1 MDRKCQLFIH
11 SRTLKITV
19 TLIIMLLS
27 SSVFCQHKKIDSLL
41 TEARKLKKKG
51 NNTKSINFVKEAI
64 SLDEANYTLNII
76 LGSSY
81 HDIAEFENAIN
92 QFNIAEKIDNT
103 KWELYNNKGNSYSR
117 LGNYKLANENLQ
129 KALRMEGCPQDT
141 LLYNIANNYWRMGEL
156 DEALV
161 YFDKVISYN
170 PKIEEAQSNKAYVYL
185 LKKDYT
191 KAQMGYEKL
200 LQKKPNTYNVLN
212 NLGYIYL
219 KQGDIEKAFLY
230 VNKSL
235 KINPKNSWGYRNLG
249 LIYKEKSDS
258 ENACINLNKA
268 LELEFIK
275 FWGESDIKE
284 LIDYCK

>member
-1 MDRKCQLFIH
+1 MKRKYQLFIH
-11 SRTLKITV
+11 SSTLKITV
-19 TLIIMLLS
+19 TFIIMLLS

-41 TEARKLKKKG
+41 TEARKLKKNG
-51 NNTKSINFVKEAI
+51 HTTTPINFYKQAI
-64 SLDEANYTLNII
+64 SLDEANYELNIT

-81 HDIAEFENAIN
+81 HEIGEFENAIN
-92 QFNIAEKIDNT
+92 QFNIAEKIDTT

-117 LGNYKLANENLQ
+117 LGKYKLANENHQ
-129 KALRMEGCPQDT
+129 KALKMKGCPQDT

-156 DEALV
+156 DEALD

-170 PKIEEAQSNKAYVYL
+170 PELEEAQSNKAYVYL

-191 KAQMGYEKL
+191 RAQMEYEKL
-200 LQKKPNTYNVLN
+200 LLKKPNTYNILN

-219 KQGDIEKAFLY
+219 KQGDVDKAFLY

-235 KINPKNSWGYRNLG
+235 KINPKNSWAYRNLG

-258 ENACINLNKA
+258 RNACINLNKA

-275 FWGESDIKE
+275 FWGANDIKE